1 LVDPGDHRG
10 NPVRT
15 LEVTDPNVKAKKMVA
30 WAIPL
35 STVVMV
41 SVLAFLALIYT
52 DGDPFFQ
59 TLYILVMI
67 LFGASEIMVFLFYQ
81 SLFGKSWH
89 KVVFYDNGIQFPKY
103 MWDRMRG
110 RGSFL
115 AKDRIV
121 SVRASFITD
130 PRMVGSNTAELIFGS
145 VDGKLYRTGYRT
157 ISDINSFSIWLGT
170 EWQMKVERTDLRGNP
185 IASPHKVRVVARPET
200 RTCLGCGY
208 SFTDDLGFCPSCGRM
223 ISEGMDPLDPFAPQ
237 RTAKE
242 PLSLIHSPP
251 AQYEQPGASGDYPR
265 PGQDPPYPT
274 WNQYGR
280 QDVPAP
286 LSPGDGFGPYP
297 LAQPTNLRGKSPRL
311 AMILAGVPGLL
322 GVMGI
327 GHIYMGKYLKG
338 FILLILGGFL
348 ALLSLAS
355 IILVFMPDEFS
366 LGAKVV
372 TAAIMSAP
380 FLGLFLWQLF
390 DAPKPTSSRPV
401 QDPNGYLRP
410 PYGP

>member
-1 LVDPGDHRG
+1 
-10 NPVRT
+10 
-15 LEVTDPNVKAKKMVA
+15 MVA

-35 STVVMV
+35 STVAMV
-41 SVLAFLALIYT
+41 SVLAFLALIYSEE
-52 DGDPFFQ
+52 DPFLQ
-59 TLYILVMI
+59 TLYILAMV
-67 LFGASEIMVFLFYQ
+67 LFGALEIMVFLFYQ

-89 KVVFYDNGIQFPKY
+89 KIVFYDNGIQFPKCL
-103 MWDRMRG
+103 WDRMRG
-110 RGSFL
+110 RVLFL

-145 VDGKLYRTGYRT
+145 IDGKSYRTGYRA

-185 IASPHKVRVVARPET
+185 IASPHKVRVVASPET

-223 ISEGMDPLDPFAPQ
+223 ITKGMDPLDPFAP
-237 RTAKE
+237 RMAKE
-242 PLSLIHSPP
+242 PPSIIHSPP
-251 AQYEQPGASGDYPR
+251 AQYEQPGTPGDYPR
-265 PGQDPPYPT
+265 PGQNPPYLKG
-274 WNQYGR
+274 NQFQT

-286 LSPGDGFGPYP
+286 LSLSDGYGSYP
-297 LAQPTNLRGKSPRL
+297 LMQPTNLRGKSPRL

-322 GVMGI
+322 GVMGM

-372 TAAIMSAP
+372 TAAILSAP

-390 DAPKPTSSRPV
+390 DAPKPTGPRPV